1 MTDPTPPPDSAGQ
14 LPKARIRRRRWTL
27 PIVWVVPLA
36 AAVVAGYLVYGRLEE
51 SGPTITIN
59 FKDGS
64 GVKPAQTEIRYRGV
78 PIGQVQAID
87 LSTDGEAV
95 VVTARLRRSAAMI
108 AREGSAFWI
117 VRPEVGPG
125 TITGLSTVLT
135 GPYIQV
141 LPGPGKPASQFT
153 GLENPPAALERQGL
167 KVVLAASHIESVRT
181 GSPVYYRGIDVGSV
195 TGIELSSDTTA
206 AHVHLFISQRYARL
220 VRVGSRFWTV
230 SGLDVNV
237 SLLKGVEISVE
248 SLRSLLAGGIAFA
261 TPDDPVGRPARDGTV
276 FVLHD
281 KPEKE
286 WLTWAP
292 KIPLPPSN

>member
-1 MTDPTPPPDSAGQ
+1 MTDLPTPPDNAEG
-14 LPKARIRRRRWTL
+14 LPKARIRRRRWAL
-27 PIVWVVPLA
+27 PVVWVVPLA

-51 SGPTITIN
+51 SGPTITIK

-64 GVKPAQTEIRYRGV
+64 GVKPAHTEIRYRGV

-95 VVTARLRRSAAMI
+95 VVKAQLRRSAAMI

-125 TITGLSTVLT
+125 TISGLSTVLT

-141 LPGPGKPASQFT
+141 LPGPGKSVSEFV
-153 GLENPPAALERQGL
+153 GLENPPAALERNGL
-167 KVVLAASHIESVRT
+167 KIVLAASHIESVRT
-181 GSPVYYRGIDVGSV
+181 GSPVYYRGIEVGSV
-195 TGIELSSDTTA
+195 TGIELSGDATT

-220 VRVGSRFWTV
+220 VRIGSRFWTV

-248 SLRSLLAGGIAFA
+248 SLRSLIAGGIAFA
-261 TPDDPVGRPARDGTV
+261 TPDDPTTPPARDGTV

-281 KPEKE
+281 KPQKE

-292 KIPLPPSN
+292 KIPLPPPN